1 MNVALWI
8 SQVVLAVVFL
18 ISGIAKISM
27 SKERMLATGQTG
39 VAPVPLPLIRFVAAM
54 ELVAVVGL
62 IAPRA
67 TGIAPALTGLA
78 AVGLVVVM
86 VGAIVLHSTLREFP
100 AAGANTALLLVS
112 AFVAWGRLRGL

>member
-18 ISGIAKISM
+18 VSGTAKISM

-39 VAPVPLPLIRFVAAM
+39 VAPLPLPLIRFVAAM

-67 TGIAPALTGLA
+67 TGTAPVLTGLA

-86 VGAIVLHSTLREFP
+86 VGAIVLHATLREFP
-100 AAGANTALLLVS
+100 AVGANTALLLISV
-112 AFVAWGRLRGL
+112 FVAWGRLRGY